1 MFEMKIRKT
10 GRTTVYPPILR
21 FTLIELLVVIA
32 IIAILAA
39 MLLPALSKA
48 REKARAIS
56 CTNQLKQIGTVVQ
69 FYMDENEDHTP
80 VGRWAAGVGE
90 WWNTLDTYMPD
101 RRRGATQW
109 AAAKKSDQYRCP
121 SLSYQ
126 ETPPGS
132 IWASYVPNGNFFEL
146 GKIGLKTTLI
156 REPSNSAM
164 FIESTWSGMAGYVT
178 GQAAAPAITFGTQY
192 RFLIGNGQSIAGF
205 PHNKSQ
211 NTLFFDGHVGN
222 LKQPENGKYLDIAWY
237 TDTSVTPNVVWL
249 YK

>member
-1 MFEMKIRKT
+1 MFDTRIRKS
-10 GRTTVYPPILR
+10 GRTEIYPPILR

-48 REKARAIS
+48 REKARSAS
-56 CTNQLKQIGTVVQ
+56 CTNQLKQVGMATQ
-69 FYMDENEDHTP
+69 FYIDEHEDYTP

-109 AAAKKSDQYRCP
+109 LAAKKSDQYRCP
-121 SLSYQ
+121 SLEYQ
-126 ETPPGS
+126 ENPPGS
-132 IWASYVPNGNFFEL
+132 IWASYNPNGNFFEI

-156 REPSNSAM
+156 KETSYSAM
-164 FIESTWSGMAGYVT
+164 FIEATWKDMAGYIE
-178 GQAAAPAITFGTQY
+178 GQLNGPATVCFNQMS
-192 RFLIGNGQSIAGF
+192 RFLAGGALAYAGY
-205 PHNKSQ
+205 PHSKSQ
-211 NTLFFDGHVGN
+211 NTLFFDGHVDRRA
-222 LKQPENGKYLDIAWY
+222 QPENGKYLDIAY
-237 TDTSVTPNVVWL
+237 TSSYVV